1 MGPAFLPVKQ
11 ESNEHKMVLR
21 CPRCSELTF
30 YGRPQV
36 LGELVVCAR
45 CESPFSWRDAGRE
58 PDNENTS
65 PVKPK
70 P

>member
-1 MGPAFLPVKQ
+1 
-11 ESNEHKMVLR
+11 MVLR
-21 CPRCSELTF
+21 CPSCSELTF

-45 CESPFSWRDAGRE
+45 CEAPFPWRDARRE
-58 PDNENTS
+58 PESEDAARM
-65 PVKPK
+65 KPK